1 MDLGWLVPQQRA
13 GSDMISTKL
22 VLTLLVGI
30 SGYTGYA
37 IPGELPQ
44 ITALSHDDLA
54 QQVCGRP
61 CDVFGFTLPSGE
73 ILIDEAL
80 AVGSDPVATSILVH
94 ELTHFLQVKSDA
106 HPQPVTCQL
115 WRDRER
121 EAFDVQAR
129 WLRDASGSIQMF
141 SAAMMRLNL
150 GALHTM
156 CFDHSSVAPQKSW
169 TKG

>member
-1 MDLGWLVPQQRA
+1 
-13 GSDMISTKL
+13 MISTKL
-22 VLTLLVGI
+22 VLTLLVAI

-37 IPGELPQ
+37 IPGELPH
-44 ITALSHDDLA
+44 ITPLSHDDLA

-61 CDVFGFTLPSGE
+61 CHVFGFTLPNGE

-80 AVGSDPVATSILVH
+80 AVGNDPVATSILVH
-94 ELTHFLQVKSDA
+94 ELTHYLQMKSDA
-106 HPQPVTCQL
+106 RPQPVTCQL
-115 WRDRER
+115 WRERER

-129 WLRDASGSIQMF
+129 WLRDASGSIQVF

-150 GALHTM
+150 GALHTR
-156 CFDHSSVAPQKSW
+156 CVDHSSVAAQKSW